1 MINEFAIHL
10 VNRDNQGKDL
20 SGLNNLTLQTI
31 ARAFGGFTVTEARGG
46 WINNEGKLYD
56 EPVLRVLIACENT
69 PENSG
74 KLKQIALNYKAEA
87 GQEAVYIK
95 AFDGAVLFV

>member
-10 VNRDNQGKDL
+10 VKQDNNGNDL
-20 SGLNNLTLQTI
+20 TDLNNLTLQTV

-46 WINNEGKLYD
+46 WISDSGKLYD

-74 KLKQIALNYKAEA
+74 KLKQIALNYKTEA
-87 GQEAVYIK
+87 GQEAVYVK
-95 AFDGAVLFV
+95 AFDGAVLFI